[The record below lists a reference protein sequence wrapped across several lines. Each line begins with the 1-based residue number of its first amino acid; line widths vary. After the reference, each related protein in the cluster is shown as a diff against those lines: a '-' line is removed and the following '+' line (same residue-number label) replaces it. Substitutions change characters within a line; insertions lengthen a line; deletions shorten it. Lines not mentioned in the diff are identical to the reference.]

1 MKRLLISA
9 TIGIALFAAA
19 TTALRPHSV
28 SSTRTAAT
36 GAMPP
41 VQDLQGD
48 TSKLPADMSEDRSL
62 VYPNIPQR

>member
-9 TIGIALFAAA
+9 TIGIAMFAAA
-19 TTALRPHSV
+19 TTALRPHSI
-28 SSTRTAAT
+28 SSIRATA
-36 GAMPP
+36 AMPP

-48 TSKLPADMSEDRSL
+48 TSKLPVEVFEDRSL

>member
-1 MKRLLISA
+1 MKRLLITA
-9 TIGIALFAAA
+9 AIGIALFAAA

-28 SSTRTAAT
+28 SSLRAEAT

-41 VQDLQGD
+41 IQDLQAD
-48 TSKLPADMSEDRSL
+48 TSKLREEVFEDRSL

>member
-9 TIGIALFAAA
+9 IAAIALFTAA
-19 TTALRPHSV
+19 TTALRPHSA
-28 SSTRTAAT
+28 SGIRAAAT
-36 GAMPP
+36 GAVPP

-48 TSKLPADMSEDRSL
+48 TSKLPVEVFEDRSL

>member
-9 TIGIALFAAA
+9 IAAIALFTAA
-19 TTALRPHSV
+19 TTALRPHSA
-28 SSTRTAAT
+28 SGIRAAAT
-36 GAMPP
+36 AAMPP

-48 TSKLPADMSEDRSL
+48 TSKLPVEVFEDRSL

>member
-9 TIGIALFAAA
+9 TIGIAMFAAA
-19 TTALRPHSV
+19 TTALRPHAV
-28 SSTRTAAT
+28 SSMGVAAT
-36 GAMPP
+36 GAMPS

-48 TSKLPADMSEDRSL
+48 TRKLPVEEFEDRSL

>member
-1 MKRLLISA
+1 MKRLLITA

-28 SSTRTAAT
+28 SSIRAAAT

-41 VQDLQGD
+41 VQDLQAD
-48 TSKLPADMSEDRSL
+48 TSKLPEEVLEDRSL

>member
-28 SSTRTAAT
+28 SNVRAASSA
-36 GAMPP
+36 AMPP

-48 TSKLPADMSEDRSL
+48 TSKLPIEVFEDRSL

>member
-1 MKRLLISA
+1 MKRLLITA

-28 SSTRTAAT
+28 SSLRAAAT

-41 VQDLQGD
+41 VQDLQAD
-48 TSKLPADMSEDRSL
+48 TSKLPEEVLEDRSL

>member
-1 MKRLLISA
+1 MKRLLITA
-9 TIGIALFAAA
+9 AIGIALFAAA

-28 SSTRTAAT
+28 SSIRAAAT

-41 VQDLQGD
+41 VQDLQAD
-48 TSKLPADMSEDRSL
+48 TSKLPVEVLEDRSL

>member
-1 MKRLLISA
+1 MKRLLITA

-28 SSTRTAAT
+28 SSLRAAAT

-41 VQDLQGD
+41 VQALQAD
-48 TSKLPADMSEDRSL
+48 TSKLPEEVLEDRSL

>member
-28 SSTRTAAT
+28 SSIRASAT
-36 GAMPP
+36 MPP

-48 TSKLPADMSEDRSL
+48 TSKLPVDVFEDRSL

>member
-1 MKRLLISA
+1 MKRLLITA

-28 SSTRTAAT
+28 SSIRAAAT

-41 VQDLQGD
+41 VQDLQAD
-48 TSKLPADMSEDRSL
+48 TSKLPVEVLEDRSL